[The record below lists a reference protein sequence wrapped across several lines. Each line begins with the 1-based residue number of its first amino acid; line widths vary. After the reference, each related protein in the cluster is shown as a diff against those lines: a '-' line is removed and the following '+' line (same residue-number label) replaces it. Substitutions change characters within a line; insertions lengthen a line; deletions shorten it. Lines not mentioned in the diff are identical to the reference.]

1 MTARFLAT
9 WLLLLPAFTQAA
21 PLGADADVGC
31 RKDPQETARLV
42 IDKPGTYENYLV
54 DSQWQ
59 GGNRVKIEADDVAL
73 RDSEIRNATGNG
85 IGVFGKNVT
94 IERCKIH
101 HLLNSTFDKQH
112 GAHGITGHPQHL
124 VVRNCEIYYVSGDTL
139 QFDPDRNAWDD
150 VLVENCTLWSG
161 PLPEDAAGF
170 KKGQRP
176 GENAFDS
183 KTPPAGPRCRITFR
197 RCIFRGWNQPGQIET
212 LAALNLKENV
222 DATVEQCVFVDNQVA
237 FRLRGPGSRGGA
249 LVRVADC
256 AIYDAGVGVRM
267 EDRLEGLKING
278 LMFGAKVAKR
288 YHQVGNGPWPGYENT
303 DERPAP
309 PLELLLQN
317 GFDEWRKK

>member
-9 WLLLLPAFTQAA
+9 WLILLPAFVNAA

-31 RKDPQETARLV
+31 RKDAQESARLV

-59 GGNRVKIEADDVAL
+59 GGNRVKIEADDVTL
-73 RDSEIRNATGNG
+73 RDCEIRNATGNG

-94 IERCKIH
+94 IELCKIH

-112 GAHGITGHPQHL
+112 DAHGITGHPQHL

-183 KTPPAGPRCRITFR
+183 KTPPSGARCRITFR
-197 RCIFRGWNQPGQIET
+197 RCIFRGWNQPGQIEM

-222 DATVEQCVFVDNQVA
+222 DATVEQCVFIDNQVA
-237 FRLRGPGSRGGA
+237 LRLRGPSTRGGA
-249 LVRVADC
+249 LVRMTDS
-256 AIYDAGVGVRM
+256 AIYDAAVGVRM

-278 LMFGAKVAKR
+278 LMFGPNVANR
-288 YHQVGNGPWPGYENT
+288 LFLVGFGLWFGYENT
-303 DERPAP
+303 DEHPAP
-309 PLELLLQN
+309 PLELLLRK
-317 GFDEWRKK
+317 GF